1 MIRVAIQGYGRIG
14 RILHRCFIENP
25 LPGIEIVA
33 VNSRRNTPA
42 ERATLLQRDS
52 LYRKSPVSITSDA
65 EHIIAN
71 GYKTKSLNIESIE
84 DLPWKELEIDLV
96 IEATGMAKT
105 SEFARKHIAQGA
117 KKVLVTAPMKDD
129 TPTIV
134 CGVNDDILTSEIDI
148 LSNASCTTN
157 CIAPPLKALQ
167 DALGIESVTLTT
179 IHSFTDSQNLLD
191 NSASDLRR
199 ARSGVQNL
207 IPTSTG
213 ATKAIGK
220 VIPELS
226 GKADGMAI
234 RVPLA
239 TSSISDLTITF
250 TTPVSAEQLNKIIAD
265 RSQQIP
271 HILGVE
277 TNPVVSTDFIQDPR
291 SSVLDAEC
299 TKVVGT
305 KTAQMIFWYDN
316 EWGYIKRLLNV
327 VEKFRDVSS
336 V

>member
-1 MIRVAIQGYGRIG
+1 MLRVAIQGYGRIG
-14 RILHRCFIENP
+14 RILHRCFLENP
-25 LPGIEIVA
+25 IPGIEIVA

-52 LYRKSPVSITSDA
+52 IYRKCPIEITSDE

-71 GYKTKSLNIESIE
+71 GYKTRSLNISNIE
-84 DLPWKELEIDLV
+84 DLPWRELNIDIV
-96 IEATGMAKT
+96 IEATGMAKN
-105 SEFARKHIAQGA
+105 SNFAQKHIQQGA

-134 CGVNDDILTSEIDI
+134 CGANDEIFTSDIDI
-148 LSNASCTTN
+148 ISNASCTTN
-157 CIAPPLKALQ
+157 CIAPPLKALH
-167 DALGIESVTLTT
+167 DAIGIESVTLTT

-191 NSASDLRR
+191 NSAKDMRR

-220 VIPELS
+220 VIPELD

-250 TTPVSAEQLNKIIAD
+250 SREVTPEELNSVIIE
-265 RSQQIP
+265 RSKQIP
-271 HILGVE
+271 HILGSE
-277 TNPVVSTDFIQDPR
+277 TEPLVSTDFIGDER
-291 SSVLDAEC
+291 SSILDASS
-299 TKVVGT
+299 TKVIGG

-316 EWGYIKRLLNV
+316 EWGYINRLLNV
-327 VEKFRDVSS
+327 VEKFRDLMQ
-336 V
+336 